1 MAAMTPTD
9 APRLEIGDTVIGGAQ
24 ALAITGELDLA
35 TATRFTEA
43 VEREVWGS
51 EGTFVLDLSE
61 LTFVDSTGMGALLR
75 VRALLAREDRTL
87 ALLLPKGAVRQT
99 IDLAGILDTLIVYP
113 TREALAAALVPADD

>member
-1 MAAMTPTD
+1 MTPTD
-9 APRLEIGDTVIGGAQ
+9 ATRLEIDDTVIGGAQ
-24 ALAITGELDLA
+24 ALAIKGDLDLS

-61 LTFVDSTGMGALLR
+61 LAFVDSTGMGALLR